1 MSDGFRLT
9 FASLRRRHLLP
20 IILLLGSLVVPVTA
34 SAEEDASWA
43 GRKIMVRKT
52 GIWIGHTDAFG
63 RQVYVAELTDIVYT
77 VLKEQDGWL
86 LVRHRNSEGWLE
98 KEHAVRLDD
107 AVSYFTARIRA
118 DDRDADAFARRGRA
132 WLETGEPKKGLA
144 DLNEALLLEPDNPGW
159 LGNRG
164 LVNDDLGEYDRAIR
178 DYDRAIRLGS
188 SDALLYN
195 NRGLAHK
202 ANKEYDAALRD
213 YTQAIRLDPRMGDAY
228 FNRGNVYKARD
239 AYNLAVRDFGQA
251 IRQDPKWP
259 DPYFN
264 RASANTARGAY
275 DQAVSDYR
283 EVLRL
288 DPKDADACSNL
299 AWLLA
304 TCPEEGVR
312 DGPKAVEYATRAC
325 ELTSWKA
332 SYFLATL
339 SVAYAEIGNFEDALK
354 WQKRALESPRYDK
367 EEGEQARRRL
377 KLFEDRKPYHEPAQP
392 PYDGSREVE
401 AAADGDR
408 PMEAFP
414 GVRNLIQRFWR

>member
-1 MSDGFRLT
+1 MSDGFRSA
-9 FASLRRRHLLP
+9 FASLPRRHVLP
-20 IILLLGSLVVPVTA
+20 IVLLLGSLVVSISA
-34 SAEEDASWA
+34 SAGEGDSWA
-43 GRKIMVRKT
+43 GRKIMVRKAGT
-52 GIWIGHTDAFG
+52 WIGHTDAFG
-63 RQVYVAELTDIVYT
+63 RQVYVAELTDMVYT

-86 LVRHRNSEGWLE
+86 LVRHRTIEGWLE
-98 KEHAVRLDD
+98 KERAVRLDD
-107 AVSYFTARIRA
+107 AVSYFTQRIRA
-118 DDRDADAFARRGRA
+118 DDRDAEALACRGRA
-132 WLETGEPKKGLA
+132 WREAGEPKKGLA

-159 LGNRG
+159 LSNRG
-164 LVNDDLGEYDRAIR
+164 LIYDDLGEYDRAIR
-178 DYDRAIRLGS
+178 DYDRAIQLGS

-213 YTQAIRLDPRMGDAY
+213 YSQAIRLDPRMSDAF
-228 FNRGNVYKARD
+228 FNRGNAYKARGT
-239 AYNLAVRDFGQA
+239 YNLAVRDYGQA
-251 IRQDPKWP
+251 IRLDPKWP
-259 DPYFN
+259 DAYFN

-339 SVAYAEIGNFEDALK
+339 SAAYAEIGNFEDAIK
-354 WQKRALESPRYDK
+354 WQKRALESPRYEK

-392 PYDGSREVE
+392 PYDGSKEIE
-401 AAADGDR
+401 LAAEGDR
-408 PMEAFP
+408 PTEAFP
-414 GVRNLIQRFWR
+414 GVRNFIQRFWR